1 MPVEQKTQQEYL
13 DILNKYRDNNKKEEC
28 VVLSCGPSLNL
39 FSEEQIRDFCKNK
52 LVIAIKLAYL
62 KYKDVADV
70 MMANGCNLP
79 YSTTGEFYNVQDV
92 FSIFSANFPKSVEL
106 KNQECD
112 IYLQV
117 TNPFYNG
124 AGQDQFVCF
133 TQNFEQ
139 EKLGNTLF
147 RKCYP
152 GIMGESCIPFVEF
165 MGFKRFYTIGWD
177 LINAQVSI
185 DNYKHSWAD
194 NTKLTN
200 PANPG
205 ALPWDNIANIQASA
219 PLNDWLASKGIEWN
233 IIGNS
238 ALSDK
243 IKRVDL

>member
-13 DILNKYRDNNKKEEC
+13 DILNKYRDNNKKSEC

-39 FSEEQIRDFCKNK
+39 FSEEQIRDFCKDK
-52 LVIAIKLAYL
+52 CVITIKLAYL

-79 YSTTGEFYNVQDV
+79 YSTTTHFYDVENTFSVLSCNIKKHYLLDEQPCDV
-92 FSIFSANFPKSVEL
+92 FL
-106 KNQECD
+106 D
-112 IYLQV
+112 V
-117 TNPFYNG
+117 TNPFEKPLSR
-124 AGQDQFVCF
+124 DSFLCF

-139 EKLGNTLF
+139 EKLANTLF

-152 GIMGESCIPFVEF
+152 GIMGESCIPFIEF

-177 LINAQVSI
+177 LINAQVSV
-185 DNYKHSWAD
+185 DNYKHSWGD
-194 NTKLTN
+194 VRLSN

-233 IIGNS
+233 IIGESN
-238 ALSDK
+238 LSQN
-243 IKRVDL
+243 IPRIII